1 MRMLS
6 KIQLTEPLAS
16 KDSVASKRGP
26 NDPKQTLQQGR
37 GIEAQSAH
45 MREKTGKQTDISSS
59 TSTTSTDG
67 FQPCMNLGC
76 SVQWARFMMLDL
88 RYPQKS
94 TTCKP
99 PNIAAE
105 LLIPPSKSS
114 YQLASAHD
122 PAISMILCR
131 KDSWYAIFHQHKPQ
145 RRESFVDLYITLYNY
160 IYIHVYRIHL
170 YNIQYT

>member
-1 MRMLS
+1 MLS

-16 KDSVASKRGP
+16 KDNVASKRGP

-45 MREKTGKQTDISSS
+45 RRKNTGKQTDISSN

-67 FQPCMNLGC
+67 FQPCEFPQIQGMNLGC
-76 SVQWARFMMLDL
+76 SIQWARFMMLDL

-94 TTCKP
+94 TICKP

-122 PAISMILCR
+122 PAISMILCC
-131 KDSWYAIFHQHKPQ
+131 KDS
-145 RRESFVDLYITLYNY
+145 
-160 IYIHVYRIHL
+160 
-170 YNIQYT
+170 